1 MCWSIT
7 SDWWEQVRYEYED
20 GEKVLTLLGFRLET
34 SLREELESNF
44 ENELRFADNVPNFL
58 ELLKERKYEAV
69 VIEEANLQQ
78 DALINL
84 VKKVVE
90 FQKKAVIVILGESS
104 NLKVVAGTVKAG
116 AYDYLLKPISD
127 KDIMKVVEKSVK
139 DHKLLAERVDKNK
152 NTGDKLIGQTKE
164 IVEVYKMIGKVANSR
179 VPVLVVGE
187 KGTGKKS
194 VATAVHQF
202 SDYSTKPF
210 LSINCTS
217 FQNDLLERKLFGY
230 EKGAFETAS
239 FLQIGDLEKANGGTL
254 HLGNIESLSLDMQS
268 KVLYFLQ
275 EGEFFRMGGTEPL
288 KSDIRVVATTSEN
301 LEDLISQKKFIDE
314 LYHKLKILEIA
325 IPPLR
330 ERKDDIPFIIDHYL
344 IECNSELQ
352 KSVKGISKPAM
363 KKIMRYDWPGNVNE
377 LKNAMKSAVALCRGN
392 SILVEE
398 LPNNVIGNKLS
409 KRRGDVQNWILGDWI
424 EGEIS
429 NLRAGN
435 QRDYYGNVTSKV
447 EKELIRQVLEMTS
460 GKKVETAELLGI
472 TRNTLRTK
480 MNNYG
485 LE

>member
-1 MCWSIT
+1 MVT
-7 SDWWEQVRYEYED
+7 R
-20 GEKVLTLLGFRLET
+20 LTLLGFRLDS

-44 ENELRFADNVPNFL
+44 ENELRFGDNIASFL

-69 VIEEANLQQ
+69 LIEEANLQQ

-90 FQKKAVIVILGESS
+90 FQKKAVVIILGESS

-116 AYDYLLKPISD
+116 AYDYLLKPVED
-127 KDIMKVVEKSVK
+127 KEIIKIVEKSVK
-139 DHKLLAERVDKNK
+139 DFKLMAERVDKNK

-202 SDYSTKPF
+202 SDWSNKPF
-210 LSINCTS
+210 LSINCIS
-217 FQNDLLERKLFGY
+217 FQNELLERKLFGY
-230 EKGAFETAS
+230 EKGAFEGAS
-239 FLQIGDLEKANGGTL
+239 FLQLGDLEKANGGTL
-254 HLGNIESLSLDMQS
+254 HLGNIEALNLDMQS
-268 KVLYFLQ
+268 KILYLLQ
-275 EGEFFRMGGTEPL
+275 EGEFYRMGGTEPV
-288 KSDIRVVATTSEN
+288 SIDIRIVATTSEN
-301 LEDLISQKKFIDE
+301 LEELISKGQFIDE
-314 LYHKLKILEIA
+314 LYHKLKILEIT

-344 IECNSELQ
+344 IGCNEELH
-352 KSVKGISKPAM
+352 KSIKGVSKPAM

-377 LKNAMKSAVALCRGN
+377 LKNAIKSAVALCRGG
-392 SILVEE
+392 SILIED
-398 LPNNVIGNKLS
+398 LPSNVVGNKIS
-409 KRRGDVQNWILGDWI
+409 KRRGDIQNWILGDWI
-424 EGEIS
+424 EGEIA
-429 NLRAGN
+429 NLKSKN
-435 QRDYYGNVTSKV
+435 QRDYYGNIISKV

>member
-1 MCWSIT
+1 M
-7 SDWWEQVRYEYED
+7 
-20 GEKVLTLLGFRLET
+20 TLLGFRLDN

-44 ENELRFADNVPNFL
+44 ENELRFADNVASFL
-58 ELLKERKYEAV
+58 ELLKERKYGAV
-69 VIEEANLQQ
+69 IIEEANLQQ
-78 DALINL
+78 EALINL

-90 FQKKAVIVILGESS
+90 FQKRAVIIILGESS

-116 AYDYLLKPISD
+116 AYDYLLKPID
-127 KDIMKVVEKSVK
+127 NREIVKKVEKSVK
-139 DHKLLAERVDKNK
+139 DYRLMAERVDKNK

-164 IVEVYKMIGKVANSR
+164 IVEVYKLIGKVSNSR

-187 KGTGKKS
+187 KGTGKTS
-194 VATAVHQF
+194 VATAIHQF
-202 SDYSTKPF
+202 SDWSNKPF

-217 FQNDLLERKLFGY
+217 FRNDLLERKLFGY
-230 EKGAFETAS
+230 EKGAFEGAA

-268 KVLYFLQ
+268 KILYLLQ
-275 EGEFFRMGGTEPL
+275 EGEFYRMGGTEPV
-288 KSDIRVVATTSEN
+288 SIDVRIVATTSEN
-301 LEDLISQKKFIDE
+301 LEEMISKGNFIDE
-314 LYHKLKILEIA
+314 LYHKLKILEIP

-330 ERKDDIPFIIDHYL
+330 DRKDDIPFIIDHYL
-344 IECNSELQ
+344 IGCNDELH
-352 KSVKGISKPAM
+352 KAIKGVSKPAM

-377 LKNAMKSAVALCRGN
+377 LKNAIKSAVALCRGN
-392 SILVEE
+392 SILVED
-398 LPNNVIGNKLS
+398 LPSNVAGNKLS
-409 KRRGDVQNWILGDWI
+409 KRRGDIQNWILGDWI

-429 NLRAGN
+429 NLKSGN
-435 QRDYYGNVTSKV
+435 QRDYYGNIISKV

>member
-1 MCWSIT
+1 M
-7 SDWWEQVRYEYED
+7 
-20 GEKVLTLLGFRLET
+20 TLLGFRLDN

-44 ENELRFADNVPNFL
+44 ENELRFADNVASFL

-69 VIEEANLQQ
+69 IIEEANLQQ
-78 DALINL
+78 EALINL

-90 FQKKAVIVILGESS
+90 FQKRAVIIILGESS

-116 AYDYLLKPISD
+116 AYDYLLKPID
-127 KDIMKVVEKSVK
+127 NREIVKKVEKSVK
-139 DHKLLAERVDKNK
+139 DYRLMAERVDKNK

-164 IVEVYKMIGKVANSR
+164 IVEVYKLIGKVSNSR

-187 KGTGKKS
+187 KGTGKTS
-194 VATAVHQF
+194 VATAIHQF
-202 SDYSTKPF
+202 SDWSNKPF

-217 FQNDLLERKLFGY
+217 FRNDLLERKLFGY
-230 EKGAFETAS
+230 EKGAFEGAA

-268 KVLYFLQ
+268 KILYLLQ
-275 EGEFFRMGGTEPL
+275 EGEFYRMGGTEPV
-288 KSDIRVVATTSEN
+288 SIDVRIVATTSEN
-301 LEDLISQKKFIDE
+301 LEEMISKGNFIDE
-314 LYHKLKILEIA
+314 LYHKLKILEIP

-330 ERKDDIPFIIDHYL
+330 DRKDDIPFIIDHYL
-344 IECNSELQ
+344 IGCNDELH
-352 KSVKGISKPAM
+352 KAIKGVSKPAM

-377 LKNAMKSAVALCRGN
+377 LKNAIKSAVALCRGN
-392 SILVEE
+392 SILVED
-398 LPNNVIGNKLS
+398 LPSNVAGNKLS
-409 KRRGDVQNWILGDWI
+409 KRRGDIQNWILGDWI

-429 NLRAGN
+429 NLKSGN
-435 QRDYYGNVTSKV
+435 QRDYYGNIISKV